1 MSNILEIVRQVV
13 AQELSRQRSAR
24 LGVVSAVFAHA
35 GKDDDNN
42 YEINVRL
49 KHEDLELRKVPM
61 AVTHVGVAAPPRTGD
76 LVLVQFINGDLNQPV
91 VTGRFY
97 HADERP
103 PLHKED
109 EVLFEHR
116 FGDNRD
122 KFSHLR
128 FTEKGSIYL
137 QSGVTK
143 PEDNTES
150 KTGVWIDGEK
160 GNLEIKV
167 GDKTKINVNG
177 ENGNLE
183 IKVGD
188 KLTVTVSEGSEI
200 KITADGKPINVKCSE
215 MNVEGKMNVKGDVN
229 IEGVLAA
236 KSGGT
241 TTKITGSTI
250 EGS

>member
-1 MSNILEIVRQVV
+1 MSNILEIFRQVV

-24 LGVVSAVFAHA
+24 LGVVSEVFAHTS
-35 GKDDDNN
+35 KDDDNN

-61 AVTHVGVAAPPRTGD
+61 MVSHAGFAAPPRAGD
-76 LVLVQFINGDLNQPV
+76 LVLVQFVNGDLNQPV
-91 VTGRFY
+91 VAGRFY

-116 FGDNRD
+116 FGGDRD

-150 KTGVWIDGEK
+150 KTGLWIDGEK

-167 GDKTKINVNG
+167 GEKTKINVNG

-188 KLTVTVSEGSEI
+188 KFTITITEGSEI
-200 KITADGKPINVKCSE
+200 KIKADGKPVKLDCSKLT
-215 MNVEGKMNVKGDVN
+215 VTGDVDIN
-229 IEGVLAA
+229 GQLVVSDGAM
-236 KSGGT
+236 KT
-241 TTKITGSTI
+241 TIKGSTI
-250 EGS
+250 EGG

>member
-24 LGVVSAVFAHA
+24 LGVVSEVFAHA
-35 GKDDDNN
+35 TADDDNN
-42 YEINVRL
+42 YEVNVRL

-61 AVTHVGVAAPPRTGD
+61 MVSHAGFAAPPRAGD
-76 LVLVQFINGDLNQPV
+76 LVLVQFVNGDLNQPV
-91 VTGRFY
+91 VAGRFY

-103 PLHKED
+103 PLHKQN

-128 FTEKGSIYL
+128 FTENGGIYL

-143 PEDNTES
+143 PEDNSES
-150 KTGVWIDGEK
+150 KTGLWIDGEK

-167 GDKTKINVNG
+167 GEKTQINVNG

-188 KLTVTVSEGSEI
+188 KLTVTVTEGSKIE
-200 KITADGKPINVKCSE
+200 ITADGKPINVKCSE
-215 MNVEGKMNVKGDVN
+215 M
-229 IEGVLAA
+229 
-236 KSGGT
+236 
-241 TTKITGSTI
+241 TI
-250 EGS
+250 EGNVTVKDGKLVVSKGAHSTTIEGNEIGGT

>member
-1 MSNILEIVRQVV
+1 VSNILEIVRQVV
-13 AQELSRQRSAR
+13 AQELSRQRGAR
-24 LGVVSAVFAHA
+24 LGVVSEVFAHTA
-35 GKDDDNN
+35 KDDDNN

-61 AVTHVGVAAPPRTGD
+61 MVSHAGFAAPPRAGD
-76 LVLVQFINGDLNQPV
+76 LVLVQFVNGDLNQPV
-91 VTGRFY
+91 VAGRFY

-109 EVLFEHR
+109 EALFEHR

-122 KFSHLR
+122 KLSHLR
-128 FTEKGSIYL
+128 FTEKGSIFL

-143 PEDNTES
+143 PEDNTEF
-150 KTGVWIDGEK
+150 KAGLRIDGE
-160 GNLEIKV
+160 
-167 GDKTKINVNG
+167 NG
-177 ENGNLE
+177 VLE

-188 KLTVTVSEGSEI
+188 KLTVTITEGSGI
-200 KITADGKPINVKCSE
+200 RITADGKPINVKCSE
-215 MNVEGKMNVKGDVN
+215 MNVEGKVNIKGDTF
-229 IEGVLAA
+229 IDGVLKA

-250 EGS
+250 EGGSA

>member
-1 MSNILEIVRQVV
+1 VSNILEIVRQVV
-13 AQELSRQRSAR
+13 AQELSRQRGAR
-24 LGVVSAVFAHA
+24 LGVVSEVFAHTA
-35 GKDDDNN
+35 KDDDNN

-61 AVTHVGVAAPPRTGD
+61 TVSHAGFAAPPRAGD
-76 LVLVQFINGDLNQPV
+76 LVLVHFVNGDLNQPV
-91 VTGRFY
+91 VAGRFY

-128 FTEKGSIYL
+128 FTEKGDVFL

-143 PEDNTES
+143 PEDNTEF
-150 KTGVWIDGEK
+150 KTGLWIDGK
-160 GNLEIKV
+160 DGNLKIKV
-167 GDKTKINVNG
+167 GEKTKINVNG
-177 ENGNLE
+177 KNGNLE
-183 IKVGD
+183 ITVGD
-188 KLTVTVSEGSEI
+188 KFTVTITENSEI

-215 MNVEGKMNVKGDVN
+215 MNVEGNVKIKGDTF
-229 IEGVLAA
+229 IDGVLTA
-236 KSGGT
+236 KSGNT
-241 TTKITGSTI
+241 TTKITGNTI
-250 EGS
+250 EGN